1 MDWKDALK
9 SMAGSLPE
17 GDEPATELTET
28 PAASPKRSDR
38 LTVSIERKGRG
49 GKTAT
54 IIAGFTCDDDELR
67 AIASRL
73 KNRLATGGSARGGEI
88 LIQGDRQLQVKE
100 FLREEGYKC

>member
-1 MDWKDALK
+1 MDWKDTLK

-17 GDEPATELTET
+17 GDEPIAEPEKET
-28 PAASPKRSDR
+28 PAPAKRTDR
-38 LTVSIERKGRG
+38 LSVSIERKGRG

-54 IIAGFTCDDDELR
+54 IIAGFTCSDDELR

>member
-9 SMAGSLPE
+9 NMAESLPE
-17 GDEPATELTET
+17 GDDIEPAEVDA
-28 PAASPKRSDR
+28 PRPKAATDR
-38 LTVSIERKGRG
+38 LTVTVERKGRG

-54 IIAGFTCDDDELR
+54 IISGFTCSDDELR

-88 LIQGDRQLQVKE
+88 LIQGDRMKEVKE
-100 FLREEGYKC
+100 VLKGIGYKC